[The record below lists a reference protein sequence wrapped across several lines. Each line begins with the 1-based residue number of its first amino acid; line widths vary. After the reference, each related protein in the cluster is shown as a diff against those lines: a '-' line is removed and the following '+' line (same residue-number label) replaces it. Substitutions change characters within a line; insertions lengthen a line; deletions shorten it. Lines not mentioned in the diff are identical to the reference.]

1 MTISH
6 WETFIYLNQN
16 LLVSS
21 LIMGN
26 ASDLQLVIAKW
37 STFNVNVSEIT

>member
-6 WETFIYLNQN
+6 WKTFIYLNQN

-26 ASDLQLVIAKW
+26 AFDLQLVIVKW